1 MSIFKKANVMK
12 KVLSF
17 LMFVLALSA
26 VISSCKKDKNEEPAL
41 VTQEKW
47 FLEKAIA
54 HIYEAGVVIDTT
66 ADSTYTANDYLA
78 FQTNNQFEWVT
89 DGEKINGTYK
99 IENSVLYMANQS
111 GSLQASIEQ
120 KTASRFIFF
129 WDQITAPNAKVRV
142 TLYYKP

>member
-1 MSIFKKANVMK
+1 MK

-26 VISSCKKDKNEEPAL
+26 IISSCKKDKNEEPAL

-47 FLEKAIA
+47 FLEKSIA
-54 HIYEAGVVIDTT
+54 HIFDAAGVAIDTVS
-66 ADSTYTANDYLA
+66 DSTYTANDYLA

-99 IENSVLYMANQS
+99 IENSVLYLANQS
-111 GSLQASIEQ
+111 GSLQADIEQ
-120 KTASRFIFF
+120 KSATNFIFF
-129 WDQITAPNAKVRV
+129 WDQGNQTQRVRIT
-142 TLYYKP
+142 LFYKP